1 MQTKKLIKAFRG
13 IGFETELYFEDMCN
27 AFALRVF
34 LRSEPMIE
42 IIDDGNRVDFL
53 FVGSMESL
61 DGDETAEIVK
71 ILYELV
77 IKENEE

>member
-1 MQTKKLIKAFRG
+1 MQTRKLIKRFKELG
-13 IGFETELYFEDMCN
+13 LETELDFEDLCGG
-27 AFALRVF
+27 FILKVL
-34 LRSEPMIE
+34 LRSESIIE

-61 DGDETAEIVK
+61 DGDETAKVVK